1 MHRAPIILF
10 VLVSVQAVV
19 PAWSGESRLPLLR
32 DTAEMT
38 VTRVPLDPVDPTRRR
53 LGGLTYLGG
62 AVLRSRDPAF
72 GGYSSLVVDRGQVT
86 LLSDGGNI
94 VRFRLDADWRPH
106 AIAFSALPGGP
117 GRGWS
122 KRDRDSESLTIDP
135 ATQTGWVG
143 FEHWNAI
150 GRYRASSNGTPLVR
164 FDGLVRPKAMADWPD
179 NGGPESMVRLRDG
192 RFVVIAET
200 ARPRRA
206 DGTRGPGRR
215 AILFPGDPLATRP
228 VGFIYMPPTGF
239 SPADV
244 AALPDGR
251 LIVLNRAFA
260 PPFAF
265 SNSISV
271 IERGAIRA
279 GAVVR
284 GREIARLAAPLVHD
298 NFEGIA
304 VSLEPRGASGAR
316 DTVVWIVSDDN
327 ETVLERTL
335 LLKFRLER

>member
-1 MHRAPIILF
+1 
-10 VLVSVQAVV
+10 
-19 PAWSGESRLPLLR
+19 
-32 DTAEMT
+32 
-38 VTRVPLDPVDPTRRR
+38 
-53 LGGLTYLGG
+53 
-62 AVLRSRDPAF
+62 
-72 GGYSSLVVDRGQVT
+72 
-86 LLSDGGNI
+86 
-94 VRFRLDADWRPH
+94 
-106 AIAFSALPGGP
+106 
-117 GRGWS
+117 
-122 KRDRDSESLTIDP
+122 
-135 ATQTGWVG
+135 
-143 FEHWNAI
+143 
-150 GRYRASSNGTPLVR
+150 
-164 FDGLVRPKAMADWPD
+164 MADWPD